1 MASHGVPRIAPTEA
15 RTGQA
20 RQKELEKIEEYVDL
34 VAQVNKNIAERHFTI
49 EVLALTSKLLKRNPE
64 DYTVWNHRRL
74 ILQHHFKNPP
84 AASAQSQSV
93 STALSASQQS
103 VLDLITSDL
112 GFLVPLL
119 VAFPKCYWIW
129 NHRIW
134 LLEQSTSHLPAI
146 TVRRLWQDELSL
158 VGKMLNRDKRNFHG
172 WNYRRLV
179 VAQLELHSPS
189 DGHADSSDT
198 SRQTSMV
205 ETEFIYTTK
214 MINSDLGNFSAWH
227 NRSKLIPRLLDE
239 RQADAA
245 ARRKMLD
252 AEFDLTQQGL
262 IDPENQSMWFYHQSL
277 MSTLSPECPRHAA
290 IVLDLTN
297 HDRCG
302 YYEREL
308 ARVKEMLDD
317 YQDCKWVYQALLQ
330 YAAVYR
336 EVDAGNKACTT
347 TEMRHW
353 LRELQRLDPLRSGR
367 WDDIEKSLGL

>member
-1 MASHGVPRIAPTEA
+1 M
-15 RTGQA
+15 
-20 RQKELEKIEEYVDL
+20 
-34 VAQVNKNIAERHFTI
+34 
-49 EVLALTSKLLKRNPE
+49 LALTSKLLKKNPE

-74 ILQHHFKNPP
+74 ILQHRFKNPP

-93 STALSASQQS
+93 STTLSASQQS
-103 VLDLITSDL
+103 ALDLITSDL

-134 LLEQSTSHLPAI
+134 LLEQLTSHLPAI
-146 TVRRLWQDELSL
+146 TVRQLWQDELSL

-239 RQADAA
+239 RQADAT